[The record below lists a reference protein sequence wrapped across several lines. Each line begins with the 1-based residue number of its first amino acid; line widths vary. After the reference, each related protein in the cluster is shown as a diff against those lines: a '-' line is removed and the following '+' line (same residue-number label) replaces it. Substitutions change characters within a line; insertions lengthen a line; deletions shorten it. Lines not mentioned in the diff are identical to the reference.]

1 MANSDNERNYKEEI
15 KQEAFTLP
23 NLFSYLRLILIPVFV
38 VLYVKDH
45 YAYALGVLIVSWVS
59 DVLDGFIARRFNMVT
74 DLGKVLDPLADKLTQ
89 AAMIICVATTYHTM
103 WILVGLLVIKELAM
117 FTMGLYV
124 LKVTNELNS
133 ARWYGK
139 LCTAAMF
146 AALICVATML
156 IQIPSPLN
164 GYVNFGDC
172 FILVAAWVLGPVWGF
187 AAGGI
192 GSALA
197 DMFTGYFH
205 YVPGTF
211 VIKGLIAVAAAL
223 ICHAIASKS
232 EKLRLP
238 AYIAGAAAGEVIM
251 VGGYYLYAALLL
263 GKSFA
268 GAAASV
274 PGNLVQGAFG
284 LVCGV
289 VIIRIIARTRVLS
302 RFGAYAVY

>member
-1 MANSDNERNYKEEI
+1 MENKGNNSTR
-15 KQEAFTLP
+15 
-23 NLFSYLRLILIPVFV
+23 
-38 VLYVKDH
+38 
-45 YAYALGVLIVSWVS
+45 
-59 DVLDGFIARRFNMVT
+59 
-74 DLGKVLDPLADKLTQ
+74 DKLLK
-89 AAMIICVATTYHTM
+89 ICIT
-103 WILVGLLVIKELAM
+103 
-117 FTMGLYV
+117 
-124 LKVTNELNS
+124 
-133 ARWYGK
+133 AR
-139 LCTAAMF
+139 F

-172 FILVAAWVLGPVWGF
+172 FILIAAWVLGPVYGF

-197 DMFTGYFH
+197 DLFTGYVH

-223 ICHAIASKS
+223 ICKAMLNKSQKFVLPSYIAS
-232 EKLRLP
+232 
-238 AYIAGAAAGEVIM
+238 AAVGEVIM

-284 LVCGV
+284 IICGV
-289 VIIRIIARTRVLS
+289 IIIRIIAKTKVLN
-302 RFGAYAVY
+302 RFGAYAVQ

>member
-1 MANSDNERNYKEEI
+1 MQY
-15 KQEAFTLP
+15 
-23 NLFSYLRLILIPVFV
+23 FV
-38 VLYVKDH
+38 NISTSPVLYSEADSDMIKLAGNTQYYNIRLAAWQYVWTCLEISGRNSREIFRISADERKLVSSIRRILVLELSPAREYNNVKQIK
-45 YAYALGVLIVSWVS
+45 AKSLK
-59 DVLDGFIARRFNMVT
+59 RRTTMDIKEKT
-74 DLGKVLDPLADKLTQ
+74 TSKDKLLK
-89 AAMIICVATTYHTM
+89 ICVT
-103 WILVGLLVIKELAM
+103 
-117 FTMGLYV
+117 
-124 LKVTNELNS
+124 
-133 ARWYGK
+133 
-139 LCTAAMF
+139 AMF

-172 FILVAAWVLGPVWGF
+172 FILIAAWVLGPVYGF

-197 DMFTGYFH
+197 DLFTGYVH

-223 ICHAIASKS
+223 ICRAMLKKLSKIS
-232 EKLRLP
+232 VP
-238 AYIAGAAAGEVIM
+238 AYIVSALAGEIIM

-289 VIIRIIARTRVLS
+289 VIIKIIAKTRVLNKFS
-302 RFGAYAVY
+302 TYAVQ

>member
-1 MANSDNERNYKEEI
+1 MPADERKLVSSIRCILVLELSPAREYNNVKQIKAKSLKRRTTMDIKE
-15 KQEAFTLP
+15 KST
-23 NLFSYLRLILIPVFV
+23 S
-38 VLYVKDH
+38 K
-45 YAYALGVLIVSWVS
+45 
-59 DVLDGFIARRFNMVT
+59 
-74 DLGKVLDPLADKLTQ
+74 DKLLK
-89 AAMIICVATTYHTM
+89 ICVT
-103 WILVGLLVIKELAM
+103 
-117 FTMGLYV
+117 
-124 LKVTNELNS
+124 
-133 ARWYGK
+133 
-139 LCTAAMF
+139 AMF

-172 FILVAAWVLGPVWGF
+172 FILIAAWVLGPVYGF

-197 DMFTGYFH
+197 DLFTGYVH

-223 ICHAIASKS
+223 ICRASV
-232 EKLRLP
+232 P
-238 AYIAGAAAGEVIM
+238 AYIVSALAGEIIM

-289 VIIRIIARTRVLS
+289 VIIKIIAKTRVLNKFS
-302 RFGAYAVY
+302 TYAVQ

>member
-1 MANSDNERNYKEEI
+1 MQYFINIS
-15 KQEAFTLP
+15 TSP
-23 NLFSYLRLILIPVFV
+23 
-38 VLYVKDH
+38 VLYSEVDSGIIKLAENAQWYNIRLAVWQYVWTRLEISGRNSQEIFRMPADERKLVSSIRRILVLELSPAREYNNVKQIK
-45 YAYALGVLIVSWVS
+45 AKSLK
-59 DVLDGFIARRFNMVT
+59 RRTTMDIKEKST
-74 DLGKVLDPLADKLTQ
+74 SKDKLLK
-89 AAMIICVATTYHTM
+89 ICVT
-103 WILVGLLVIKELAM
+103 
-117 FTMGLYV
+117 
-124 LKVTNELNS
+124 
-133 ARWYGK
+133 
-139 LCTAAMF
+139 AMF

-172 FILVAAWVLGPVWGF
+172 FILIAAWVLGPVYGF

-197 DMFTGYFH
+197 DLFTGYVH

-223 ICHAIASKS
+223 ICRAMLKKMPKISV
-232 EKLRLP
+232 P
-238 AYIAGAAAGEVIM
+238 AYIVSALAGEIIM

-289 VIIRIIARTRVLS
+289 VIIKIIAKTRVLNKFS
-302 RFGAYAVY
+302 TYAVQ

>member
-1 MANSDNERNYKEEI
+1 MQYFINIS
-15 KQEAFTLP
+15 T
-23 NLFSYLRLILIPVFV
+23 SS
-38 VLYVKDH
+38 VLYAEVDSDIIKLAENAKYYNIRLAAWQYVWTRLEISGRNSQEILRMPADERELVSSIRRILVLELSPAREYNNVKQIK
-45 YAYALGVLIVSWVS
+45 AKSLK
-59 DVLDGFIARRFNMVT
+59 RRTTMDIKEKST
-74 DLGKVLDPLADKLTQ
+74 SKDKLLK
-89 AAMIICVATTYHTM
+89 ICVT
-103 WILVGLLVIKELAM
+103 
-117 FTMGLYV
+117 
-124 LKVTNELNS
+124 
-133 ARWYGK
+133 
-139 LCTAAMF
+139 AMF

-172 FILVAAWVLGPVWGF
+172 FILIAAWVLGPVYGF

-197 DMFTGYFH
+197 DLFTGYVH

-223 ICHAIASKS
+223 ICRAMLKKMPKISV
-232 EKLRLP
+232 P
-238 AYIAGAAAGEVIM
+238 AYIVSALAGEVIM

-289 VIIRIIARTRVLS
+289 VIIKIIAKTRVLNKFS
-302 RFGAYAVY
+302 TYAVQ

>member
-1 MANSDNERNYKEEI
+1 METRQKTNGSSRE
-15 KQEAFTLP
+15 
-23 NLFSYLRLILIPVFV
+23 
-38 VLYVKDH
+38 
-45 YAYALGVLIVSWVS
+45 
-59 DVLDGFIARRFNMVT
+59 
-74 DLGKVLDPLADKLTQ
+74 KLLK
-89 AAMIICVATTYHTM
+89 ICVT
-103 WILVGLLVIKELAM
+103 
-117 FTMGLYV
+117 
-124 LKVTNELNS
+124 
-133 ARWYGK
+133 
-139 LCTAAMF
+139 AMF

-172 FILVAAWVLGPVWGF
+172 FILIAAWVLGPIYGF

-197 DMFTGYFH
+197 DLFTGYVH

-211 VIKGLIAVAAAL
+211 IIKGLIAVAAAL
-223 ICHAIASKS
+223 LCRALLGRLSKFPIA
-232 EKLRLP
+232 
-238 AYIAGAAAGEVIM
+238 AYLISALSGEIIM

-268 GAAASV
+268 GAWASV

-289 VIIRIIARTRVLS
+289 IVIRIIAKTKVLS
-302 RFGAYAVY
+302 RFSTYAVQ